1 MPRGAGLWPRSP
13 TSKQC
18 AECHKG
24 ALGCNIAEVC
34 NFGTFDG
41 VGEELGL
48 RDRKKAATR
57 IALSEAAARL
67 AMERGI
73 ELVTADMI
81 ASEAGVS
88 VRTFHNYFSCK
99 EELFCT
105 TRADVLEWADW
116 LRERP
121 GDEPILDSLEHIVR
135 EGSARV
141 RPRTREDAGARRPH
155 RLEAPLFWPEDGD
168 ARAPAPMLDEVIAER
183 TGATGL
189 YPSLLQ
195 TVVGAAVK
203 ASLDLWMSVG
213 RRPPA
218 PSNSSTRRSTTCAP
232 ASPYPPARPAPD
244 QKEPSMAT
252 YLYRIGRFAYRR
264 KGTVLSIWLA
274 ILVLM
279 GVGAATLSG
288 PTNDSFSIPGTP
300 AQKAQDLMAER
311 FPASAKDPFSSISA
325 RYVFAAPE
333 GETLESPENQP
344 RWMPPL
350 ARSAASTSSTRPP
363 RSTRPPHLPR
373 QLRVRWSTGGRR
385 CQPDPDGDGAGRA
398 GGTPSTLRWR
408 TRRRCPR

>member
-1 MPRGAGLWPRSP
+1 
-13 TSKQC
+13 
-18 AECHKG
+18 
-24 ALGCNIAEVC
+24 
-34 NFGTFDG
+34 
-41 VGEELGL
+41 
-48 RDRKKAATR
+48 
-57 IALSEAAARL
+57 
-67 AMERGI
+67 MERGI

-99 EELFCT
+99 EEAVLHHLE
-105 TRADVLEWADW
+105 ADVLEWADW

-135 EGSARV
+135 RALLESDHELEKMQALADLIDSSPTLLAKKMEMHV
-141 RPRTREDAGARRPH
+141 RLT
-155 RLEAPLFWPEDGD
+155 
-168 ARAPAPMLDEVIAER
+168 PMLDEVIAER

-203 ASLDLWMSVG
+203 ASLDLWMSG
-213 RRPPA
+213 RSSA
-218 PSNSSTRRSTTCAP
+218 AGPSNSSTRRSTTCAP

-333 GETLESPENQP
+333 GETLESPENQAA
-344 RWMPPL
+344 MDATL
-350 ARSAASTSSTRPP
+350 AQIRGIDLVDSAAKVDPATASPEAAQGA
-363 RSTRPPHLPR
+363 L
-373 QLRVRWSTGGRR
+373 VNRWS
-385 CQPDPDGDGAGRA
+385 PMPA
-398 GGTPSTLRWR
+398 
-408 TRRRCPR
+408 